1 MKRGRRPLP
10 PPWRRP
16 SRILWFVL
24 AVIGACWLTLHM
36 PESHMMRPKPEQ
48 NGTSAPTSRMH
59 RPAPVSEAM
68 DADVGEDA
76 VTSSGPTKMDTAAP
90 RMKRH
95 APLTPAEKIFAKM
108 KTFGRLFAIVGIA
121 AFLGGLMEARRW
133 HMALARVMGKLARMA
148 RLPEIV
154 GLAMPTALCSN
165 AAANSILVSSH
176 ADGHIRTSALIAGGM
191 ANSYLAYVSHSIRVM
206 YPVIG
211 AIGLPGALYFAAQFS
226 GGFIVILGVLLW
238 NRWYV
243 SGHGDTPVSG
253 IPPATEAPLG
263 WPSAVE
269 KAAVRS
275 LTLLFRMVC
284 ITVPLMLCI
293 EWLLKNGAFNFWEQY
308 VPDQVNRFFPAELV
322 SVVAA
327 QMGGLVQSS
336 AVAAN
341 LKAEG
346 LIDNAQIL
354 LAMLV
359 GSAVGNPF
367 RTLRRNLPSA
377 LGIFPVPVA
386 FAIVIGMQL
395 SRFVV
400 TLVAIAGVIA
410 MQPRCIVL
418 DEPTAMLDPIGR
430 ADVVRT
436 IKQLNRERGVTVVL
450 ITHHMD
456 EAAQADRLV
465 VMAKGKVV
473 ADGSP
478 KQVFSDV
485 EGLRSVGLTV
495 PYTTQLLWE
504 LRQAGYD
511 VPLDALSDEECA
523 AALFDLL
530 KQHQQAG

>member
-1 MKRGRRPLP
+1 MKRRTPP
-10 PPWRRP
+10 PPWKRP
-16 SRILWFVL
+16 SRLLWFAL
-24 AVIGACWLTLHM
+24 AVAGSCWLILHM
-36 PESHMMRPKPEQ
+36 PADSRRMRAAPPVSAALDAHADAPEPSGASASRRAGPAPQ
-48 NGTSAPTSRMH
+48 ATPDARRAAPDVNPAAPDAPTALR
-59 RPAPVSEAM
+59 AGEARSH
-68 DADVGEDA
+68 G
-76 VTSSGPTKMDTAAP
+76 TRTA
-90 RMKRH
+90 H
-95 APLTPAEKIFAKM
+95 ASDAEKIFMKL
-108 KTFGRLFAIVGIA
+108 KTFGRLFAIVGLA
-121 AFLGGLMEARRW
+121 SFLGGLMEARRW
-133 HMALARVMGKLARMA
+133 HMALARLMGRLSRMA

-176 ADGHIRTSALIAGGM
+176 AEGRIRTSALIAGGM

-206 YPVIG
+206 YPVLG

-226 GGFIVILGVLLW
+226 GGFLVILGVLLW

-253 IPPATEAPLG
+253 IPPADEAPLG
-263 WPSAVE
+263 WPSAVG

-341 LKAEG
+341 LRAEG

-410 MQPRCIVL
+410 FMHYVL
-418 DEPTAMLDPIGR
+418 
-430 ADVVRT
+430 
-436 IKQLNRERGVTVVL
+436 
-450 ITHHMD
+450 
-456 EAAQADRLV
+456 
-465 VMAKGKVV
+465 
-473 ADGSP
+473 
-478 KQVFSDV
+478 
-485 EGLRSVGLTV
+485 
-495 PYTTQLLWE
+495 Y
-504 LRQAGYD
+504 
-511 VPLDALSDEECA
+511 
-523 AALFDLL
+523 
-530 KQHQQAG
+530 

>member
-36 PESHMMRPKPEQ
+36 PESHMMRQKPEQ

-59 RPAPVSEAM
+59 RPAPVSESM

-121 AFLGGLMEARRW
+121 AFLGGLMETRRW
-133 HMALARVMGKLARMA
+133 HMVLARVMGKLARMA

-206 YPVIG
+206 YPVLG
-211 AIGLPGALYFAAQFS
+211 AIGLPGALYFAVQFS
-226 GGFIVILGVLLW
+226 GGFMVILGVLLW

-253 IPPATEAPLG
+253 IPPVDEAPLG
-263 WPSAVE
+263 WPSAVG

-341 LKAEG
+341 LRAEG

-410 MQPRCIVL
+410 FMHYVL
-418 DEPTAMLDPIGR
+418 
-430 ADVVRT
+430 
-436 IKQLNRERGVTVVL
+436 
-450 ITHHMD
+450 
-456 EAAQADRLV
+456 
-465 VMAKGKVV
+465 
-473 ADGSP
+473 
-478 KQVFSDV
+478 
-485 EGLRSVGLTV
+485 
-495 PYTTQLLWE
+495 Y
-504 LRQAGYD
+504 
-511 VPLDALSDEECA
+511 
-523 AALFDLL
+523 
-530 KQHQQAG
+530 

>member
-1 MKRGRRPLP
+1 
-10 PPWRRP
+10 
-16 SRILWFVL
+16 
-24 AVIGACWLTLHM
+24 
-36 PESHMMRPKPEQ
+36 
-48 NGTSAPTSRMH
+48 
-59 RPAPVSEAM
+59 
-68 DADVGEDA
+68 
-76 VTSSGPTKMDTAAP
+76 
-90 RMKRH
+90 
-95 APLTPAEKIFAKM
+95 
-108 KTFGRLFAIVGIA
+108 
-121 AFLGGLMEARRW
+121 MEARRW

-154 GLAMPTALCSN
+154 GLAMP
-165 AAANSILVSSH
+165 
-176 ADGHIRTSALIAGGM
+176 DSALFQCGGQQHTGQQPCRRAYPHLGAHCGRHGEQLSGLRLALHPGHVSGCSEPSGFRGRSTSRRSSRAGSWSSS
-191 ANSYLAYVSHSIRVM
+191 ASC
-206 YPVIG
+206 
-211 AIGLPGALYFAAQFS
+211 S
-226 GGFIVILGVLLW
+226 G

-253 IPPATEAPLG
+253 IPPVDEAPLG
-263 WPSAVE
+263 WPSAVG

-341 LKAEG
+341 LRAEG

-410 MQPRCIVL
+410 FMHYVL
-418 DEPTAMLDPIGR
+418 
-430 ADVVRT
+430 
-436 IKQLNRERGVTVVL
+436 
-450 ITHHMD
+450 
-456 EAAQADRLV
+456 
-465 VMAKGKVV
+465 
-473 ADGSP
+473 
-478 KQVFSDV
+478 
-485 EGLRSVGLTV
+485 
-495 PYTTQLLWE
+495 Y
-504 LRQAGYD
+504 
-511 VPLDALSDEECA
+511 
-523 AALFDLL
+523 
-530 KQHQQAG
+530 

>member
-1 MKRGRRPLP
+1 
-10 PPWRRP
+10 
-16 SRILWFVL
+16 
-24 AVIGACWLTLHM
+24 
-36 PESHMMRPKPEQ
+36 
-48 NGTSAPTSRMH
+48 MH
-59 RPAPVSEAM
+59 RSAPVSESM

-95 APLTPAEKIFAKM
+95 APLTPAEKNLRQDENLPDACSPSWAS
-108 KTFGRLFAIVGIA
+108 LPS
-121 AFLGGLMEARRW
+121 LEGLMEARRW

-206 YPVIG
+206 YPVLG
-211 AIGLPGALYFAAQFS
+211 AIGLPGALYFAVQFS

-253 IPPATEAPLG
+253 IPPVDEAPLG
-263 WPSAVE
+263 WPSAVG

-341 LKAEG
+341 LRAEG

-377 LGIFPVPVA
+377 LGIFPCP
-386 FAIVIGMQL
+386 
-395 SRFVV
+395 SR
-400 TLVAIAGVIA
+400 
-410 MQPRCIVL
+410 
-418 DEPTAMLDPIGR
+418 
-430 ADVVRT
+430 
-436 IKQLNRERGVTVVL
+436 
-450 ITHHMD
+450 
-456 EAAQADRLV
+456 
-465 VMAKGKVV
+465 
-473 ADGSP
+473 SP
-478 KQVFSDV
+478 
-485 EGLRSVGLTV
+485 
-495 PYTTQLLWE
+495 
-504 LRQAGYD
+504 
-511 VPLDALSDEECA
+511 
-523 AALFDLL
+523 
-530 KQHQQAG
+530 

>member
-59 RPAPVSEAM
+59 RPAPVSESM

-206 YPVIG
+206 YPVLG
-211 AIGLPGALYFAAQFS
+211 AIGLPGALYFAVQFS

-253 IPPATEAPLG
+253 IPPVDEAPLG
-263 WPSAVE
+263 WPSAVG

-410 MQPRCIVL
+410 LC
-418 DEPTAMLDPIGR
+418 
-430 ADVVRT
+430 
-436 IKQLNRERGVTVVL
+436 VVL
-450 ITHHMD
+450 NLEGEGEPFWRKVPLPPPNLPLPLQRLSTD
-456 EAAQADRLV
+456 GEATRKEFV
-465 VMAKGKVV
+465 PAK
-473 ADGSP
+473 
-478 KQVFSDV
+478 DV
-485 EGLRSVGLTV
+485 EEGSRRGTRKSRNGGATMKRD
-495 PYTTQLLWE
+495 Y
-504 LRQAGYD
+504 
-511 VPLDALSDEECA
+511 
-523 AALFDLL
+523 
-530 KQHQQAG
+530 

>member
-1 MKRGRRPLP
+1 MKRRTPP
-10 PPWRRP
+10 PPWKRP
-16 SRILWFVL
+16 SRLLWFAL
-24 AVIGACWLTLHM
+24 AVAGSCWLILHM
-36 PESHMMRPKPEQ
+36 PADTRRMKAAPAATALDARAEAPAA
-48 NGTSAPTSRMH
+48 SAH
-59 RPAPVSEAM
+59 GVKPAP
-68 DADVGEDA
+68 DASSARRTETSKAGEPPA
-76 VTSSGPTKMDTAAP
+76 VRKHRAA
-90 RMKRH
+90 RSD
-95 APLTPAEKIFAKM
+95 AEKIFM
-108 KTFGRLFAIVGIA
+108 KLRTFGRLFAIVGIA
-121 AFLGGLMEARRW
+121 SFLGGLVEARRW
-133 HMALARVMGKLARMA
+133 HMALARLMGRLTRMA

-154 GLAMPTALCSN
+154 GLAMPAALCSN
-165 AAANSILVSSH
+165 AAANGILVSSH
-176 ADGHIRTSALIAGGM
+176 AEGRIRTSALIAGGM

-206 YPVIG
+206 YPVLG

-226 GGFIVILGVLLW
+226 GGFLVILGVLLW

-253 IPPATEAPLG
+253 IPPADEAPLG
-263 WPSAVE
+263 WPSAVG

-341 LKAEG
+341 LRAEG

-410 MQPRCIVL
+410 FMHYVL
-418 DEPTAMLDPIGR
+418 
-430 ADVVRT
+430 
-436 IKQLNRERGVTVVL
+436 
-450 ITHHMD
+450 
-456 EAAQADRLV
+456 
-465 VMAKGKVV
+465 
-473 ADGSP
+473 
-478 KQVFSDV
+478 
-485 EGLRSVGLTV
+485 
-495 PYTTQLLWE
+495 Y
-504 LRQAGYD
+504 
-511 VPLDALSDEECA
+511 
-523 AALFDLL
+523 
-530 KQHQQAG
+530 